1 MPSGWPILGAFHCP
15 GIVRNG
21 QDSAER
27 SEGQWR
33 MSVDLSGSHSSIDV
47 NDKMKTYN
55 LFHKL
60 MRATI
65 VLVILI
71 LIFMAWYLV

>member
-1 MPSGWPILGAFHCP
+1 MGLWET
-15 GIVRNG
+15 VRARIQNLAKG
-21 QDSAER
+21 NAA
-27 SEGQWR
+27 

-47 NDKMKTYN
+47 NDKLKTYN

-65 VLVILI
+65 VLVIAI
-71 LIFMAWYLV
+71 LAFMAWYLV

>member
-1 MPSGWPILGAFHCP
+1 
-15 GIVRNG
+15 
-21 QDSAER
+21 
-27 SEGQWR
+27 
-33 MSVDLSGSHSSIDV
+33 MSVDLSGSHTSIDV
-47 NDKMKTYN
+47 NDKLKTYN

-71 LIFMAWYLV
+71 LVFMAWYLV